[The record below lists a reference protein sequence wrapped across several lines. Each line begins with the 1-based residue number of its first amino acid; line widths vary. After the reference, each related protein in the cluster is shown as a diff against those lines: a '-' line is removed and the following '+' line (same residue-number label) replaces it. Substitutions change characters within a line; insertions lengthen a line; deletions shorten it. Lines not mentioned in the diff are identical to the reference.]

1 MTVVIAYPVLSFV
14 LAVTPPPDDTVTP
27 GPIGFIAIFVVAIAT
42 VLLGF
47 DMVRRIRRTTY
58 RAEIQKKLEAE
69 VDAQKA
75 DGDGRPE
82 QS

>member
-1 MTVVIAYPVLSFV
+1 MTAAIAYPVLSFV

-58 RAEIQKKLEAE
+58 RAEIKKKLEAE
-69 VDAQKA
+69 VDARNT
-75 DGDGRPE
+75 DEGSRPE
-82 QS
+82 